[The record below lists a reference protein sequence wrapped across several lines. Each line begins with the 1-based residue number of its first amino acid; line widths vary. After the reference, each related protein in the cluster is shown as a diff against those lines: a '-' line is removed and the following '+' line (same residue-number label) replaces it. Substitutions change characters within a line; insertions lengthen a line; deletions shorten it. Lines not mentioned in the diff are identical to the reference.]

1 MSWGCPGMIKCSKI
15 LVFPVAFIDTLPW
28 TLLNTQKVKLKFKMK
43 ASSANK
49 EIAKTCLIVDMVRK
63 NESRITVAGSGLYY
77 FVLAPF
83 GSSWNVVSFS
93 AAEKFKYLLLTAMK
107 FHTIARIV
115 KKQNNFIFSSLV
127 T

>member
-1 MSWGCPGMIKCSKI
+1 
-15 LVFPVAFIDTLPW
+15 
-28 TLLNTQKVKLKFKMK
+28 MK

-83 GSSWNVVSFS
+83 GSS
-93 AAEKFKYLLLTAMK
+93 
-107 FHTIARIV
+107 
-115 KKQNNFIFSSLV
+115 
-127 T
+127 

>member
-1 MSWGCPGMIKCSKI
+1 
-15 LVFPVAFIDTLPW
+15 
-28 TLLNTQKVKLKFKMK
+28 MK

-93 AAEKFKYLLLTAMK
+93 AAKKFKYLLLTAMK

-115 KKQNNFIFSSLV
+115 KKQNNFIFSPLV